1 MYKSPIDARTCDVS
15 PKSGQKERR
24 VKEICRG
31 LKFPEG
37 PIAMPDG
44 SVILVE
50 IERGTLSRVSA
61 QGEIHVVAECGGGP
75 NGAAIGPDGRVY
87 VCNNGGFTWID
98 DGPFCRPGDTL
109 SPSYSGGSIQAV
121 NISNGAVET
130 LYTECDGEPLKGPN
144 DIVFDAEGGF
154 YFTDLGKR
162 RGRTM
167 DRGSVYYAHPDG
179 REIREVVHP
188 IETPNGIGLSPDGR
202 TLYVAETFGAR
213 VWAWD
218 IEAPGKLGGREHAFG
233 PGRLVYSFTGYE
245 RLDSLAIDS
254 EGNIVVA
261 TLGTGCIT
269 ALRPDGR
276 VRAIVPVPEFDLMVT
291 NVCFGGDD
299 LRTAY
304 ITSSGL
310 GRLYAT
316 TWHCPGAPLNFA

>member
-1 MYKSPIDARTCDVS
+1 
-15 PKSGQKERR
+15 
-24 VKEICRG
+24 
-31 LKFPEG
+31 
-37 PIAMPDG
+37 MPDG

-98 DGPFCRPGDTL
+98 DGPFRRPGDTL

-121 NISNGAVET
+121 NLSTGAVET
-130 LYTECDGEPLKGPN
+130 LYTECDGEPLKGGPN

-202 TLYVAETFGAR
+202 TLYVAETLGA
-213 VWAWD
+213 
-218 IEAPGKLGGREHAFG
+218 
-233 PGRLVYSFTGYE
+233 GRLVYSFTGYE

-269 ALRPDGR
+269 ALSPDGR
-276 VRAIVPVPEFDLMVT
+276 VRAVVPVPEFDLMVT

-316 TWHCPGAPLNFA
+316 KWHCPGAPLNFA